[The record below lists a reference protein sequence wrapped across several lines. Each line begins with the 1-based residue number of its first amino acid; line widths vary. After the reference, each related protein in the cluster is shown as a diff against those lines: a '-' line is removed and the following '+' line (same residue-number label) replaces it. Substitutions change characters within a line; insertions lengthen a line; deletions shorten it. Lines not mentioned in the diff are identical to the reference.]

1 MVALRIEERPLGRPH
16 LAMTEIERQVAAN
29 DHAASRA
36 IPSARLAAT
45 EPTPAMAMTPS
56 AMQQALLRTDRK
68 SAHVEI

>member
-16 LAMTEIERQVAAN
+16 LAMTEVERQVAAK
-29 DHAASRA
+29 DHAALARNPGGEA
-36 IPSARLAAT
+36 RRHGPTSAMT
-45 EPTPAMAMTPS
+45 VTPS